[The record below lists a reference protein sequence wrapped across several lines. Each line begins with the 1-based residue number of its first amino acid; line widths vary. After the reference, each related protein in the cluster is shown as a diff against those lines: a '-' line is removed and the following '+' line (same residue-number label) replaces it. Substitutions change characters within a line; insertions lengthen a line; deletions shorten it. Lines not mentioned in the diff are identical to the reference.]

1 MCQNVLRQVCKKRRL
16 WNWDKSTGDYNS
28 MIAYKRIQAEVVKA
42 VKKAKSKFERK
53 LSKEARRKP
62 RAFYAYVNKQIK
74 SRVSVG
80 PLKDS
85 NSDVKFQLL
94 KFWIL
99 SLVLYSPRK
108 ILVIHHNLKQ
118 HLKERFPSQQFTLL
132 QKKWQRSWENYALVL
147 LQARTKYTHEYW
159 TLWRLSW
166 QCHWPLSSTSL

>member
-1 MCQNVLRQVCKKRRL
+1 M
-16 WNWDKSTGDYNS
+16 
-28 MIAYKRIQAEVVKA
+28 VKA

-62 RAFYAYVNKQIK
+62 RAFYAYVNKQTK

-85 NSDVKFQLL
+85 NGDVKFQLL

-118 HLKERFPSQQFTLL
+118 HLKERFSSQKFTLL
-132 QKKWQRSWENYALVL
+132 QKSDREAGKIMPWFCYRPGQSIPTSIEHFEDWAGSVIGHY
-147 LQARTKYTHEYW
+147 LQQVFSQGSGASGLETGKYYPN
-159 TLWRLSW
+159 L
-166 QCHWPLSSTSL
+166 